1 MWHRDMNWANAV
13 GEMTPRNLL
22 RVITQ
27 SWPTLCDPMNCSPP
41 GSSSHG
47 ILQARILEW
56 VAIPFS
62 RGSSQPRDRTPV
74 SHTAGRFFTV
84 WATREACLK
93 LSETF
98 NLKQKK
104 QKQYLWSTI
113 KESTIKWGLPAFYIA
128 WCLVLVTEW
137 VNEWVDKLMEE

>member
-1 MWHRDMNWANAV
+1 MCHRDMKWANAV

-104 QKQYLWSTI
+104 TKKTKTVSLKHHKGKYNKMRSACILYS
-113 KESTIKWGLPAFYIA
+113 
-128 WCLVLVTEW
+128 LVLGISHWMSEW
-137 VNEWVDKLMEE
+137 VSG